1 MESVFNWSNNSDKLG
16 IVDTYIC
23 DTEVKGGGRQMIRVL
38 IVVFIGIMIEQ
49 GFLDLFEKKEGEKEK
64 RAKGIVVLILLIIE
78 SCLVFSIVGGK

>member
-1 MESVFNWSNNSDKLG
+1 
-16 IVDTYIC
+16 
-23 DTEVKGGGRQMIRVL
+23 MIRVL